1 MDRDIA
7 SKILYIGVDYRNP
20 VGGIASVEY
29 EYSKFIRPFKFV
41 RTCVNGGK
49 LKKAAVACEAL
60 VNFTARMLFDRSIKI
75 VHVHAASDA
84 SFWRKRIFIG
94 IARRFGKKIVYHH
107 HGGRFR
113 QFYAEHPA
121 PVSKTLAK
129 ADCVVALSEEWC
141 QFFAD
146 TLKCRQVRII
156 NNVVSHPSHVA
167 SGNAA
172 PKPDGCFRLT
182 FLGKITKEKGIYD
195 LLDILAENREDYA
208 GRLKLTVGGNG
219 EVSRFCKMV
228 EEMNLGDI
236 VEYAGWVDGE
246 KKERLLSQT
255 DAYILPS
262 YIEGLPISILEA
274 MSYRKPVIST
284 RVGGIPAIVS
294 EGKTGFLT
302 APGDKTAIRKAID
315 TLAADPA
322 LCASMGEKAYREV
335 QPFFPE
341 EVDRNLTSLYRSLLR
356 Q

>member
-20 VGGIASVEY
+20 IGGIASVEY

-129 ADCVVALSEEWC
+129 ADCVVALSEEWR

-156 NNVVSHPSHVA
+156 NNVVSHPREDAGTGSPRH
-167 SGNAA
+167 
-172 PKPDGCFRLT
+172 DRCFRLT

-228 EEMNLGDI
+228 DEMNLSDI

-302 APGDKTAIRKAID
+302 APGDKKAIRKAID

-322 LCASMGEKAYREV
+322 LCDSMGEKAYREV
-335 QPFFPE
+335 QLFFPE
-341 EVDRNLTSLYRSLLR
+341 EVDRNLTSLYRSLL
-356 Q
+356 